1 MHIFYSIM
9 IISKRT
15 IEIPEHST
23 RSAKQE
29 TSKMQAVLNR
39 VEEASSSISYFLSKL
54 ENADNIAKNE
64 IENML
69 VNIGKNALPELVD
82 QLQIVQGVK
91 RGVVA
96 MTIIRLGDDSVEY
109 LKKAAKNNK
118 DFEWVAKYLISEING
133 QAA

>member
-1 MHIFYSIM
+1 
-9 IISKRT
+9 
-15 IEIPEHST
+15 
-23 RSAKQE
+23 
-29 TSKMQAVLNR
+29 MQAVLNKI
-39 VEEASSSISYFLSKL
+39 ENTTNSIQYFLSKL

-69 VNIGKNALPELVD
+69 VDIGKNAVPELVD

-96 MTIIRLGDDSVEY
+96 MTLIRIGDDSVEY

-118 DFEWVAKYLISEING
+118 DFEWVARYLISEIKG